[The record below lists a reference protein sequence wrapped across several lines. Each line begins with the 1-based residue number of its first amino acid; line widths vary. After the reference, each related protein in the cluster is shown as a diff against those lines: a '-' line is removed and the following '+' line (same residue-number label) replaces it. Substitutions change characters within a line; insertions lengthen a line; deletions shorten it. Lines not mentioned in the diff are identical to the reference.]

1 MADVIE
7 DIKSSNKAAA
17 SASNKADLAATNL
30 AALEKLVKKL
40 E

>member
-1 MADVIE
+1 MLDAIK
-7 DIKSSNKAAA
+7 DIKSADKAAA

-30 AALEKLVKKL
+30 AALEKQVKKL